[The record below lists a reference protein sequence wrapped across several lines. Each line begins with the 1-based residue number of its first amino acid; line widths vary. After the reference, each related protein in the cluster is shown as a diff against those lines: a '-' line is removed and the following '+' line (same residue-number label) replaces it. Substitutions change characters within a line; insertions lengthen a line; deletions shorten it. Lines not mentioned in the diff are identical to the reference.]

1 MAFIR
6 EGRTL
11 ETGSGR
17 RSVVLG
23 RRGMVATSQP
33 LAAWEGLRVLQEGG
47 NAVDAAVTMS
57 ATLSVVEPHMT
68 GPGGDL
74 VALVYA
80 GATGRVHCLDA
91 AGRAPA
97 RATPEAVRQRGV
109 ETIPPRSGLAVTVPG
124 AVSGWAALLERFGKI
139 DLRRALEPA
148 IAYAE
153 DGFPVTEVIAAQ
165 WAASE
170 GLLRCRPAAAAAYLI
185 GGRAPRTGEVF
196 CNPDLGRTLRILAAR
211 GAEVFYRGEL
221 GEAIAACVQ
230 GEGGLL
236 DPGDL
241 AGHVPSWVDPIWS
254 SYRGC
259 TVLQAPPSFQ
269 GVTALEI
276 LNILE
281 AFDLRANGHNSAGS
295 LHVMIEAKKL
305 AFADRHRYLADPTW
319 TDVPVARLLSKA
331 YARRRARLI
340 GDRASAYAAGPLDAE
355 TETVVAVAADGSGNA
370 VVLLS
375 SLFNPFGSGIVVEGT
390 GVVLQN
396 RGAGFSLDPRDR
408 NAIGPAKRP
417 LHTLAPC
424 MVLEEDE
431 LVLALGVMGGDMQVQ
446 GHAQVLANL
455 VDFDLPLQE
464 AVDAPR
470 VRHLEGG
477 RVYLDAGIA
486 ADAEAELKAR
496 GHEVE
501 RDGLPATTTSGGAQA
516 VAIDRRTRVLAGAS
530 DWRKDGCAAGF

>member
-6 EGRTL
+6 DGRTL
-11 ETGSGR
+11 EPWGSR

-97 RATPEAVRQRGV
+97 LATPEAVRERGV
-109 ETIPPRSGLAVTVPG
+109 EAIPPRSGLAVTVPG

-165 WAASE
+165 WAASHD
-170 GLLRCRPAAAAAYLI
+170 LLRRRPAAAAAYLVR
-185 GGRAPRTGEVF
+185 GRAPRAGEVF
-196 CNPDLGRTLRILAAR
+196 RNPDLGRTLRTLAAQ
-211 GAEVFYRGEL
+211 GAEAFYRGEL
-221 GEAIAACVQ
+221 AEAVAACVRS
-230 GEGGLL
+230 EGGLL
-236 DPGDL
+236 DSGDL
-241 AGHVPSWVDPIWS
+241 ARHAPTWVEPIWS
-254 SYRGC
+254 SYRGY
-259 TVLQAPPSFQ
+259 TVLQAPPAYQ

-281 AFDLRANGHNSAGS
+281 AFDLSASGHNSAES

-305 AFADRHRYLADPTW
+305 AFADRHRYLADPAR

-340 GDRASAYAAGPLDAE
+340 GGRASAYTAGPLDAE
-355 TETVVAVAADGSGNA
+355 TDTVVAVAADGSGNA

-375 SLFNPFGSGIVVEGT
+375 SLFNAFGSGIVVEGT
-390 GVVLQN
+390 GVLLQN
-396 RGAGFSLDPRDR
+396 RGAGFSLNPQDR

-417 LHTLAPC
+417 LHTLAPA
-424 MVLEEDE
+424 MVLEENE

-446 GHAQVLANL
+446 GHAQLLANL
-455 VDFDLPLQE
+455 LEFGLPLQD
-464 AVDAPR
+464 AIDAPR
-470 VRHLEGG
+470 VRHLEGS

-486 ADAEAELKAR
+486 ADVEAELKAR

-501 RDGLPATTTSGGAQA
+501 RDGLSTTTTTGGAQA
-516 VAIDRRTRVLAGAS
+516 VAIDRHSRVLAGAS

>member
-1 MAFIR
+1 MAFIG

-11 ETGSGR
+11 ETWSGR

-109 ETIPPRSGLAVTVPG
+109 EAIPPRSGLAVTVPG

-170 GLLRCRPAAAAAYLI
+170 DLLRRRRAAPAAYLI
-185 GGRAPRTGEVF
+185 GGRAPRAGEVF
-196 CNPDLGRTLRILAAR
+196 RNPDLGRTLRTLAAR
-211 GAEVFYRGEL
+211 GAEAFYRGEL
-221 GEAIAACVQ
+221 GEAVAACVRS
-230 GEGGLL
+230 EGGLL

-254 SYRGC
+254 SYRGY

-276 LNILE
+276 LNVLE
-281 AFDLRANGHNSAGS
+281 AFDLRASGHNSAES

-305 AFADRHRYLADPTW
+305 AFADRQRYLADPTR

-340 GDRASAYAAGPLDAE
+340 GDRASTYAAGPLDAE
-355 TETVVAVAADGSGNA
+355 TETVVAVAADGAGNA

-375 SLFNPFGSGIVVEGT
+375 SLFNAFGSGIVVEGT

-417 LHTLAPC
+417 LHTLAPA
-424 MVLEEDE
+424 MVLEGDE

-455 VDFDLPLQE
+455 VEFGLPLQE

-486 ADAEAELKAR
+486 ADVEAELKAR

-501 RDGLPATTTSGGAQA
+501 RDGLPTTTTSGGAQA